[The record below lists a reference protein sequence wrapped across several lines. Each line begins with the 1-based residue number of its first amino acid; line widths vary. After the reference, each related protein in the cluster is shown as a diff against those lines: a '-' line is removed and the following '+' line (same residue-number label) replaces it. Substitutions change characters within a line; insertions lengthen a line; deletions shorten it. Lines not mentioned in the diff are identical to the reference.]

1 MEIFTV
7 KEGKLEVIP
16 ENLNIPE
23 FLAIWERDKTPAKLT
38 AKSELLYIYHMNSYH
53 SIYRDYPIDKKE
65 TYIINDFVGKKDW
78 KPDELIQ
85 VAMTRYKEH
94 QYNSSFALQFLDSQ
108 LFSLKQIIEYN
119 YSVDFSERDVK
130 GQPVYKPEI
139 IIKNASEAGKVIQ
152 SLEVL
157 RDKVEK
163 EMSLNT
169 SKIRGKGKV
178 NSREI

>member
-85 VAMTRYKEH
+85 SAMTRYKEH

-108 LFSLKQIIEYN
+108 MHSLRKVMDYN
-119 YSVDFSERDVK
+119 YNVNFTERDVK
-130 GQPVYKPEI
+130 GQPVYKLGEI
-139 IIKNASEAGKVIQ
+139 TKAATEAGKILQ
-152 SLEVL
+152 ALEAL
-157 RDKVEK
+157 KEKVEK